1 MRKVEFPHFWMAVY
15 IRGVFC
21 LEWWKFAEVL
31 PAKCHSYGWASF
43 EEKKEVFHRQ
53 IHFIEFNKVARSLN
67 ILFLFYLYWKKLVGY
82 YLLSIAF

>member
-1 MRKVEFPHFWMAVY
+1 MRKVEFPHFWMTVY

-43 EEKKEVFHRQ
+43 EEKKKYFIDKFILLNLIKLHEV
-53 IHFIEFNKVARSLN
+53 
-67 ILFLFYLYWKKLVGY
+67 
-82 YLLSIAF
+82 